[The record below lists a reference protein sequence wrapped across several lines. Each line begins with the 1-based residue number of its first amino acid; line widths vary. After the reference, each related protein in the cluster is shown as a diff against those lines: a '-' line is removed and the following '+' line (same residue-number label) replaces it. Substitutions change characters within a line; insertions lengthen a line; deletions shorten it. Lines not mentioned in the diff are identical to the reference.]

1 LELEEGVRRLLNSV
15 ADWWWELG
23 VGWFWQCI
31 GEGKGFSQFS
41 SIGNRFK
48 PITTNY
54 VKKLNILN
62 NFKIFNKI

>member
-1 LELEEGVRRLLNSV
+1 V